1 MLPPK
6 VTEEEVESGV
16 WGKDDTDGL
25 WGKKRTRPLYT
36 LLFEAQY
43 IHVESSRLSN
53 DGNQFST

>member
-1 MLPPK
+1 MY
-6 VTEEEVESGV
+6 
-16 WGKDDTDGL
+16 TDGL